1 MNESTIKIRLMK
13 AEDFEAVLGIDEKI
27 LKVSR
32 QAYYEMK
39 FEKLFETKDYLP
51 ASFVAEAEN
60 GKVVG
65 YIMGELYMGQYGI
78 FQERATL
85 DTIGVDPNYQKMGI
99 GKKLID
105 EFIQHLKKVGVKK
118 VNALISWNDP
128 QLMLFF
134 NANQF
139 TPSKTINLERSL

>member
-1 MNESTIKIRLMK
+1 MK

-32 QAYYEMK
+32 RAYYEMK

-51 ASFVAEAEN
+51 ASFVAEAED

-85 DTIGVDPNYQKMGI
+85 DTIGVDPSYQRKSI
-99 GKKLID
+99 GKRLIN
-105 EFIQHLKKVGVKK
+105 EFIQHLKKAGVKK

-139 TPSKTINLERSL
+139 NPSKTINLERSL

>member
-1 MNESTIKIRLMK
+1 MK